1 MRAFSRVMSSR
12 VRVGLL
18 SALAAAAFSCGGD
31 GPTGSGGVRRLEVKV
46 PSNILRPGFVV
57 QALATALDAQGQV
70 VEGQHVLWRSLT
82 PATLAVST
90 EGLLLALAPG
100 TGIARASVGS
110 VSAELAL
117 DLVNPPIA
125 TLRLDVDTV
134 QLVLPSG
141 GRTMRAT
148 ARDTNGVEIL
158 GAPLSWE
165 SSATRIAGVSPLG
178 AVSAQAVGTARIMVR
193 AESRLAA
200 SVVRVTA
207 PVTAGGPLISQ
218 VSPAFVTPGAVVA
231 IAGTGF
237 GVTPSA
243 NSVLIDGTPVIV
255 TSATSTQLLIA
266 LPAASAFTCEPTR
279 SVALQL
285 TTSVGIGVA
294 PVTLQMATPRTLAVG
309 QSLVLTTAADAR
321 CNEFSADGGR
331 YLLTV
336 QNAARALGSGPVA
349 VTLTGAATASGAP
362 LLAPDAL
369 PEQVRAEL
377 HGAAGVARSLQDRF
391 RAAPRRSEQL
401 HARLMEANRALL
413 EAVRP
418 LAALRSEAPGTTLA
432 TPLPGAVVPVRIA
445 NLGQANFCNTFT
457 SIGAR
462 AVFVG
467 DRVVVLEDT
476 IPSFNGQPTL
486 RGQMDNL
493 IVALGAELE
502 STVWPVAQ
510 AFGDPLAMDSRLDA
524 NGRVFFVLSPQMNQ
538 QLGGGVLA
546 AVVNCDFFPRSQFA
560 SSNVGEFVYAQVP
573 TSAAAGFGPGTRTRW
588 LYEMRGTLAHE
599 LKHVTSFAE
608 RIVRGQPLEEPWLE
622 EATARHAEELFARAI
637 YATTRNGNH
646 GYATTLACEIGAT
659 NPALPGCARSPRAML
674 PHFEALWDY
683 LAAPHLRSPLGASE
697 PGDFSFYGS
706 AWALTRWILDQR
718 ALDETQ
724 FFTALTRSGQAG
736 LANLEARTATGW
748 DEMLG
753 EWSLAMATDDRAG
766 LVTASPRV
774 RFPSWN
780 LTDIFAGL
788 CTATG
793 PCNGTPGPPARF
805 TRVSPLRAAPFA
817 TGSFE
822 YEIPAVAAG
831 GFVAIDLR
839 PPSVGVRQLVAL
851 GGYRGGV
858 LPATIRLAFIRVE

>member
-1 MRAFSRVMSSR
+1 MRAFPPVNSGRICLFV
-12 VRVGLL
+12 L
-18 SALAAAAFSCGGD
+18 SALTAAALSCVGD
-31 GPTGSGGVRRLEVKV
+31 GPTGSGGVRRLEIEV
-46 PSNILRPGFVV
+46 PSNTLRPGFMV
-57 QALATALDAQGQV
+57 QALATALDAKGQV
-70 VEGQHVLWRSLT
+70 VEGRPVLWRSLT
-82 PATLAVST
+82 PATLLVST

-117 DLVNPPIA
+117 DLVNPPVV
-125 TLRLDVDTV
+125 TLTLDVDTV

-148 ARDTNGVEIL
+148 ARDSDGVEVL
-158 GAPLSWE
+158 GVPLAWE
-165 SSATRIAGVSPLG
+165 SNATRIAGVSPLG
-178 AVSAQAVGTARIMVR
+178 AVSAQAVGTVRITVR

-200 SVVRVTA
+200 SIVRVTA
-207 PVTAGGPLISQ
+207 PVTPGGPLISQ
-218 VSPAFVTPGAVVA
+218 VTPAFVSPGAVVA

-237 GVTPSA
+237 GPTPSA

-255 TSATSTQLLIA
+255 TSATATQLLIA
-266 LPAASAFTCEPTR
+266 LPAVSAFACEPTR

-285 TTSVGIGVA
+285 TTSTGIGVA

-309 QSLVLTTAADAR
+309 QSLVLTSAADAR

-331 YLLTV
+331 YILTV

-369 PEQVRAEL
+369 QATQRAEL
-377 HGAAGVARSLQDRF
+377 RAAGSARSVQERLGI
-391 RAAPRRSEQL
+391 APRRAEQA
-401 HARLMEANRALL
+401 HARVMEANRALL
-413 EAVRP
+413 DAARP
-418 LAALRSEAPGTTLA
+418 QSSLRSEAPGTHLA

-445 NLGQANFCNTFT
+445 NIAQANFCNAFT

-462 AVFVG
+462 AVYVG
-467 DRVVVLEDT
+467 DRVVILEDT
-476 IPSFNGQPTL
+476 MPVFNGQPTL
-486 RGQMDNL
+486 RGQMDTL
-493 IVALGAELE
+493 IIALGAELE
-502 STVWPVAQ
+502 STVWPIAQ
-510 AFGDPLAMDSRLDA
+510 TFGDPLVMDSRLDA

-538 QLGGGVLA
+538 QLDGGVLA

-560 SSNVGEFVYAQVP
+560 SSNVGEFIYAQVP

-608 RIVRGQPLEEPWLE
+608 RIIRGQPLEEPWLE

-637 YATTRNGNH
+637 FSTTRNGNH
-646 GYATTLACEIGAT
+646 GFASSLACEVGVT
-659 NPALPGCARSPRAML
+659 NPALPGCAQTPRAML

-683 LAAPHLRSPLGASE
+683 LDAPHLRSPLGASD
-697 PGDFSFYGS
+697 PNDFSFYGS
-706 AWALTRWILDQR
+706 AWAFTRWILDQR
-718 ALDETQ
+718 ALNETQ

-788 CTATG
+788 CAATG
-793 PCNGTPGPPARF
+793 PCNGTPGRPARF
-805 TRVSPLRAAPFA
+805 TRAHPLRAAPLA
-817 TGSFE
+817 TGAFE
-822 YEIPAVAAG
+822 FEIPAIAAG
-831 GFVAIDLR
+831 GFVAIDLQL
-839 PPSVGVRQLVAL
+839 PTVGVRQLVAL
-851 GGYRGGV
+851 GGYRGGI
-858 LPATIRLAFIRVE
+858 LPPTIRLAIIRVE